1 MLNSETEC
9 DTGYYYSYWTISAD
23 ERRIITAIMYRMGK
37 CSKLL
42 CTFDVEDDYD
52 DDGIDGY

>member
-1 MLNSETEC
+1 
-9 DTGYYYSYWTISAD
+9 
-23 ERRIITAIMYRMGK
+23 MYRMGK

-52 DDGIDGY
+52 DDVDGKVYGY